1 MSLPWVRLDTQ
12 FPHNPKILLLVEDK
26 QFRALFVYVN
36 GLCYAGG
43 QGTDGY
49 IPRIAL
55 PLLHGTK
62 KDAEQLVSVG
72 LWRPNPVGWE
82 IHDWHDRQA
91 SSAEA
96 VERKKRAKDAAMIR
110 WHGSPDGS
118 TGPDLGAMP

>member
-12 FPHNPKILLLVEDK
+12 FPHNPKILKLVEGK
-26 QFRALFVYVN
+26 HYRALFLYVC
-36 GLCYAGG
+36 GLSYAGG

-49 IPRIAL
+49 IPKAAL

-62 KDAEQLVSVG
+62 RDADALVTVG

-82 IHDWHDRQA
+82 IHDWGDRQA

-96 VERKKRAKDAAMIR
+96 VERKKRAQAAAMIR
-110 WHGSPDGS
+110 WHGDPNGPPD
-118 TGPDLGAMP
+118 PDQ